1 MKKILLGSL
10 FLAMTGCI
18 DMSQYNYKI
27 RSNDGASV
35 EYYVK
40 SYQKNDDGCIKFEST
55 ALCRCKDGADQVTI
69 CGNYTIIKLNKK

>member
-18 DMSQYNYKI
+18 DMSQYNYRI
-27 RSNDGASV
+27 RSNDGV

-40 SYQKNDDGCIKFEST
+40 SYQKNDDGCIKFESM
-55 ALCRCKDGADQVTI
+55 APCRCKDVADQVTI